1 MKFKE
6 AFTFTNGGK
15 QKQQSVLVLQQVFSE
30 AECVQARRQRLQAPS
45 PGTALRISASSCHSF
60 LNCLC
65 KHLYLGLFFV
75 FLSQMYPKAILLI
88 LSRIYEHSTLGDQGK
103 PVFGFLCGLNAHTLS
118 QTSES
123 LNSGSTWNLLKF
135 PKPTISYLKYF

>member
-1 MKFKE
+1 MEESKNSSPCWFCSKYS
-6 AFTFTNGGK
+6 
-15 QKQQSVLVLQQVFSE
+15 QRQSVPKQ
-30 AECVQARRQRLQAPS
+30 
-45 PGTALRISASSCHSF
+45 GDSASKLLPRELHSAF
-60 LNCLC
+60 QHQAAIVLNCLC